1 MEDPKIAAIKKE
13 NKTYTQ
19 AELVQNIL
27 SDPEDPFIKILEER
41 AHMVKEETLNEKAV
55 RLVCEYLDTLEHGEY
70 GYDEDSIR
78 LVWFTKTL
86 KNWKAMVAN
95 IGDGG
100 NFYEVTYNGAKKET
114 YIDEYKK
121 TSNTVVKD

>member
-1 MEDPKIAAIKKE
+1 MATEA
-13 NKTYTQ
+13 
-19 AELVQNIL
+19 
-27 SDPEDPFIKILEER
+27 
-41 AHMVKEETLNEKAV
+41 LNEKAV
-55 RLVCEYLDTLEHGEY
+55 RLVRDYLDESTEAK
-70 GYDEDSIR
+70 GYDHDSIR

-100 NFYEVTYNGAKKET
+100 NFYEVTYNGDKKET